1 MGGGGLWDLN
11 CEVCGENDE
20 SGIADIGVD
29 CVVEVVSGDVCMFSS
44 CTTKVD
50 FLFLLYKIFGDGG
63 VEAVV
68 VLTSVGTLVGPADVW
83 DLGGYVIVGSDVG
96 LVVVGS
102 GVVVLSVVWV
112 ATVVLSAVALSTEV
126 LAAVVF
132 SLDGG
137 CLTCLAG
144 IFFLFEDPTSS
155 TSCCCSLFKIG
166 RAH

>member
-20 SGIADIGVD
+20 SGMADIGVD

-44 CTTKVD
+44 YTTKVD

-83 DLGGYVIVGSDVG
+83 DLVGDVVVGSDVG
-96 LVVVGS
+96 LVIVMTGS
-102 GVVVLSVVWV
+102 DVVVVSVVWV
-112 ATVVLSAVALSTEV
+112 AAVVLTAMV
-126 LAAVVF
+126 LTA

-137 CLTCLAG
+137 CLICLAG
-144 IFFLFEDPTSS
+144 IFFL
-155 TSCCCSLFKIG
+155 L
-166 RAH
+166 